1 MRCIRVTNVN
11 KALPDGLKWL
21 SGFNGERE
29 DSRNGPVLVSNM
41 PVTTIYDD
49 ITHRV
54 LFSPMRNANPFFH
67 VMESLWMLA
76 GRNELPLITQ
86 FNKQMAAYSD
96 DGGLTQPAA
105 YGHRWREYFGYDQI
119 RLIVD
124 ELRQNPTSRRC
135 VLAMWNAGGD
145 RDNDIL
151 VGVSD
156 LVAAINGSADVP
168 CNTHCY
174 FRIHNGVLDM
184 MVSCRSN
191 DIYWGAYG
199 ANVVHFSMLQ
209 EYMAA
214 HIGVPAG
221 KLTQVS
227 WNYHLYVD
235 VVGDENRM
243 KELIIDCE
251 GSDYYSSRVLRPMP
265 LVQNPVAFDEEL
277 PHFMALLE
285 ADGPSNNVFT
295 EPFLGFVALPMLR
308 AWREFKAGDL
318 DAAELAARR
327 IQADDWRLASVAW
340 MERRAI
346 DRHRKEAGL

>member
-1 MRCIRVTNVN
+1 MRCIRVSNVN
-11 KALPDGLKWL
+11 QALPEGLKWL
-21 SGFNGERE
+21 GGYNGDKE

-49 ITHRV
+49 IRNRV

-76 GRNELPLITQ
+76 GCNELPLITQ
-86 FNKQMAAYSD
+86 FNKQMATYSD

-105 YGHRWREYFGYDQI
+105 YGYRWRSYFGYDQI
-119 RLIVD
+119 TMIVD
-124 ELRQNPTSRRC
+124 ELRRNPNSRRC
-135 VLAMWNAGGD
+135 VLAMWNPGGD

-151 VGVSD
+151 IGVSD
-156 LVAAINGSADVP
+156 LAAAMNGSADVP

-174 FRIHNGVLDM
+174 FRIHNNQLHM

-199 ANVVHFSMLQ
+199 ANVVHFSMLL

-214 HIGVPAG
+214 HLDIEPG

-227 WNYHLYVD
+227 WNYHLYTQ
-235 VVGDENRM
+235 VVGDEKRM
-243 KELIIDCE
+243 KELIVDCE
-251 GSDYYSSRVLRPMP
+251 SHDYYTSRVLRPMR
-265 LVQNPVAFDEEL
+265 LVQDCAAFNREL
-277 PHFMALLE
+277 PFFIDMLHE
-285 ADGPSNNVFT
+285 GTKEPVEFT
-295 EPFLGFVALPMLR
+295 EPFLFGVALPMLR
-308 AWREFKAGDL
+308 SWQEFKAGDL
-318 DAAELAARR
+318 DAAEMAARR
-327 IQADDWRLASVAW
+327 IRADDWRLASVQW

-346 DRHRKEAGL
+346 ARARKEQGL